1 MHIFSFIF
9 YDEEVISLTEHAQT
23 KLFSDKRLEI
33 STADLLKRKQRFKS
47 YTQEQQFL
55 LPKNLNDF
63 VGSGHIARLVSTII
77 QQMDTAFVTAT
88 YKGGGASA
96 YDPKMLLKVWILG
109 FISKT
114 YSSRMLAKHLRE
126 NLPFIWIS
134 GNQTPDFRTLNNF
147 RLRLKEDIKKIFKQI
162 VIYALEN
169 EIIDAKDVFVDHTKR
184 EANANKHK
192 VVWKKQVERQL
203 AKIDQELE
211 SLFKYVDKINEEE
224 DEIFA
229 GKDLPEQERQR
240 FDQEKV
246 KEIVDKINNQVRENK
261 KTKEKAKEQK
271 EKIRRIKELQE
282 REEQY
287 QTKKQILGER
297 NSFSKTDRDAV
308 AMMMKDKLT
317 VRPAYNE
324 GIAVERGFV
333 LNYVISQN
341 CGDTISFIPLMNGVI
356 DNAGKAPENAHSDGA
371 YGNEETMSYLE
382 KKDIGNFLKYG
393 TYYKEKKRNWKEKNR
408 LEGLTYDKR
417 KDEFTCPSGIKLN
430 FEKEKPEITKTGFVR
445 RIRVYR
451 GEQGHCDRCPFHRSQ
466 TKTLSLSWN
475 GERLKQQAKT
485 NLESEKGKELRMR
498 RGNEVESV
506 FGDQKLNKDKKRYNL
521 RGLIKVN
528 LEAGLYYIAHNLR
541 KIHSWNSLTSQR
553 LVLEKRFLVVA
564 ISS

>member
-1 MHIFSFIF
+1 MA
-9 YDEEVISLTEHAQT
+9 ERAQT
-23 KLFSDKRLEI
+23 KLFSDERLEI
-33 STADLLKRKQRFKS
+33 SAADLFKKKQRFKS

-63 VGSGHIARLVSTII
+63 VGLGHIARLVSMII
-77 QQMDTAFVTAT
+77 QQMETEFITAT

-114 YSSRMLAKHLRE
+114 YSSRMLAKNLRE

-147 RLRLKEDIKKIFKQI
+147 RLRLKEDIKKIFKHI

-169 EIIDAKDVFVDHTKR
+169 KIIDAKDVFVDHTKR
-184 EANANKHK
+184 DANANKHK
-192 VVWKKQVERQL
+192 VVWRKQVEKQL

-211 SLFKYVDKINEEE
+211 SLFKYVDRVNEEE
-224 DEIFA
+224 DNIFA

-246 KEIVDKINNQVRENK
+246 KEIVGKINNQVRKKK
-261 KTKEKAKEQK
+261 KTRKEAKEQK

-282 REEQY
+282 RQASY
-287 QTKKQILGER
+287 QEKKEILGER

-308 AMMMKDKLT
+308 AIMMKDKLT

-324 GIAVERGFV
+324 GIAVQHGFV

-341 CGDTISFIPLMNGVI
+341 CGDSVSFIPLMEGVI
-356 DNAGKAPENAHSDGA
+356 GNAGKAPESAHSDGA

-382 KKDIGNFLKYG
+382 KKGIINFLKYN

-408 LEGLTYDKR
+408 LEGLTYDQE
-417 KDEFTCPSGIKLN
+417 KDAFTCPSGIELK
-430 FEKEKPEITKTGFVR
+430 FDKEVQDIAKTGYVR
-445 RIRVYR
+445 NVKVYR
-451 GEQGHCDRCPFHRSQ
+451 TEKGHCNKCPFHKSKA
-466 TKTLSLSWN
+466 KTLSLSWN
-475 GERLKQQAKT
+475 GERLKQQARA
-485 NLESEKGKELRMR
+485 NLKSEKGKELRMR

-506 FGDQKLNKDKKRYNL
+506 FGDQKLNKDKRRYHL

-541 KIHSWNSLTSQR
+541 KIHDWSHATSQR
-553 LVLEKRFLVVA
+553 GLFLKK
-564 ISS
+564 ILY